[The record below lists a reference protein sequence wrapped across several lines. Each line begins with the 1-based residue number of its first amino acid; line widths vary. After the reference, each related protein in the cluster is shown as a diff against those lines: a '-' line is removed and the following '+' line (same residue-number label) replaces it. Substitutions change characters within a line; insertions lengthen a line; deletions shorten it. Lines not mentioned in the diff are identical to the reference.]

1 MLSTNIS
8 PADKLIPSIQT
19 QTLDRTRPPSAP
31 PRPAPPG
38 WYLDNL
44 YNLRHVQTFL
54 WLGVCYNLYIYLGVV
69 CCVVKQSSKIILY
82 LASKGNLR
90 SLQTSSRGPVTIILQ
105 NYCSSWK
112 LGSGCATFC
121 ASSAHPRWCPVFW
134 VKSGLFRAKILKLLI
149 ITNKF
154 PRETACETEK

>member
-1 MLSTNIS
+1 MKIFLPPTINVIYKYKSSRQTDTQYPDPDSRQNT
-8 PADKLIPSIQT
+8 PS
-19 QTLDRTRPPSAP
+19 LRPAP

-69 CCVVKQSSKIILY
+69 CCVVKQSCKIILY

-121 ASSAHPRWCPVFW
+121 ASSAHPR
-134 VKSGLFRAKILKLLI
+134 
-149 ITNKF
+149 
-154 PRETACETEK
+154 